1 MNTSD
6 WLEVLK
12 TGGAGLVIAAF
23 LGLIIWKVL
32 IPMVNKQQ
40 EDTKTILLSALEDAR
55 KERDLM
61 RQLREK
67 EVDKFLDSMKHRDE
81 KFNSIVEAIRDS
93 REPRGRQR

>member
-32 IPMVNKQQ
+32 IPMVNRQQ
-40 EDTKTILLSALEDAR
+40 EDTKAILLGALEDAR

-67 EVDKFLDSMKHRDE
+67 EVDKFLESMRYRDQ
-81 KFNSIVEAIRDS
+81 KFEDIVEAIRES
-93 REPRGRQR
+93 REPRTRQR

>member
-32 IPMVNKQQ
+32 IPMVHRQQ
-40 EDTKTILLSALEDAR
+40 EDTKAILLGALEDAR

-67 EVDKFLDSMKHRDE
+67 EVDKFLESMKYRDQ
-81 KFNSIVEAIRDS
+81 KFEDIAEAIRES
-93 REPRGRQR
+93 RESRTRQR